1 MGTQRCAHGTEAN
14 SDALVVLMGKALG
27 LPSRGTYSGGAV
39 VIQETWDG
47 TGPTP
52 LGWTSQAS
60 TNLVASAQ
68 SSAVPIPDEMA
79 AQLQQPAAL
88 ARLSGPERG
97 TLVAAIAGRI
107 DTDTET
113 GGYVPKARAGRP

>member
-1 MGTQRCAHGTEAN
+1 MGTQRCARGTEAN
-14 SDALVVLMGKALG
+14 NDALVAIMGKALG
-27 LPSRGTYSGGAV
+27 LPRRGTYSGGAV

-52 LGWTSQAS
+52 LGWTSHAS

-68 SSAVPIPDEMA
+68 SSAVPIPDDMA
-79 AQLQQPAAL
+79 AQLQQASAL
-88 ARLSGPERG
+88 DRLSGPERG
-97 TLVAAIAGRI
+97 ALLAAIAARL

-113 GGYVPKARAGRP
+113 GGYVPKARASVP